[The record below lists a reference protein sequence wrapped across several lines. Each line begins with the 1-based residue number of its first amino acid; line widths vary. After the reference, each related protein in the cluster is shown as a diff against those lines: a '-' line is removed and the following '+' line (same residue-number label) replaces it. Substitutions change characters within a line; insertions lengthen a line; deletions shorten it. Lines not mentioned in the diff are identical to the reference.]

1 MTAYIIFLII
11 IFKVQSHMAE
21 NRVINISELKSH
33 CQNCTLYDLCL
44 PMGLDTGDMNRL
56 DNVIKRRQSINKNNF
71 LFRMGEPLKSV
82 YAIRSGSFKTYLTN
96 PDGTEQIVGFSLPG
110 ELLGM
115 DAISNNQHSCSAKA
129 LETSSV
135 CEIPF
140 ERLESLAR
148 DIPNLQHQ
156 LLRLMSKEIQQDQ
169 NQMLLLAQMPA
180 ETRLASFLLGLSE
193 RLSQRGYAAREFNLS
208 MSRGD
213 IANLLGMAVET
224 ISRLLSHFQED
235 GLLEVD
241 RKHIT
246 IVDIEAL
253 RKLATHCNGNHP
265 NTSKAG

>member
-1 MTAYIIFLII
+1 MTD
-11 IFKVQSHMAE
+11 
-21 NRVINISELKSH
+21 NCVINLSELKSH
-33 CQNCTLYDLCL
+33 CQSCSLYDLCL
-44 PMGLDTGDMNRL
+44 PMGLETGDLDRL

-71 LFRMGEPLKSV
+71 LYRMGEPLKSV

-115 DAISNNQHSCSAKA
+115 DGISDEKYSCSAKA
-129 LETSSV
+129 LETSSI

-140 ERLESLAR
+140 ERLENLAR

-169 NQMLLLAQMPA
+169 NLMLLLAQMPA
-180 ETRLASFLLGLSE
+180 ETRLASFLLGMSE
-193 RLSQRGYAAREFNLS
+193 RLNQRGYAANEFNLS

-224 ISRLLSHFQED
+224 ISRLLSHFQDE
-235 GLLEVD
+235 GLLKVE
-241 RKHIT
+241 RKHIS
-246 IVDIEAL
+246 ILKLDEL
-253 RKLATHCNGNHP
+253 RKLATHCASNKSD
-265 NTSKAG
+265 TSRAS

>member
-1 MTAYIIFLII
+1 MTDN
-11 IFKVQSHMAE
+11 Q
-21 NRVINISELKSH
+21 VIKLSELKSH
-33 CQNCTLYDLCL
+33 CQNCSLYDLCL
-44 PMGLDTGDMNRL
+44 PMGLETGDLDRL
-56 DNVIKRRQSINKNNF
+56 DKVIKRRQSVNKNNF
-71 LFRMGEPLKSV
+71 LFRMGDSLKAV

-115 DAISNNQHSCSAKA
+115 DAISENHHTCTVKA

-156 LLRLMSKEIQQDQ
+156 LFRLMSKEIQQDQ
-169 NQMLLLAQMPA
+169 NLMLLLAQMPA
-180 ETRLASFLLGLSE
+180 ETRLASFLLGMSE
-193 RLSQRGYAAREFNLS
+193 RLNKRGYAANEFNLS

-224 ISRLLSHFQED
+224 ISRLLSHFQENS
-235 GLLEVD
+235 LLNVE

-246 IVDIEAL
+246 ILNLDEL
-253 RKLATHCNGNHP
+253 RKLATHCASNNS
-265 NTSKAG
+265 NTSQAS

>member
-1 MTAYIIFLII
+1 MTNH
-11 IFKVQSHMAE
+11 Q
-21 NRVINISELKSH
+21 VIKLSELKSH
-33 CQNCTLYDLCL
+33 CQNCSLYDLCL
-44 PMGLDTGDMNRL
+44 PMGLETSDLNRL
-56 DNVIKRRQSINKNNF
+56 DKVFKRSQSINRNNF
-71 LFRMGEPLKSV
+71 LFRMGEPLKSI

-115 DAISNNQHSCSAKA
+115 DAISEDKHTCTTKA

-140 ERLESLAR
+140 EQLESLAR
-148 DIPNLQHQ
+148 EIPNLQHQ

-169 NQMLLLAQMPA
+169 NLMLLLAQMPA
-180 ETRLASFLLGLSE
+180 ETRLASFLLGMSE
-193 RLSQRGYAAREFNLS
+193 RLNKRGYAANEFNLS

-224 ISRLLSHFQED
+224 ISRLLSHFQDD
-235 GLLEVD
+235 GLLSVE

-246 IVDIEAL
+246 ILKLDEL
-253 RKLATHCNGNHP
+253 RRLATHCASSCTN
-265 NTSKAG
+265 SSQAS

>member
-1 MTAYIIFLII
+1 MSDN
-11 IFKVQSHMAE
+11 Q
-21 NRVINISELKSH
+21 VIKLSELKSH
-33 CQNCTLYDLCL
+33 CQSCSLYDLCL
-44 PMGLDTGDMNRL
+44 PMGLNTGDLDKL
-56 DNVIKRRQSINKNNF
+56 DNVIKRRKSVNKNNF
-71 LFRMGEPLKSV
+71 LFRMGESLKSV

-96 PDGTEQIVGFSLPG
+96 PDGTEQIIGFSLPG

-115 DAISNNQHSCSAKA
+115 DAISDNEHSCSAKA

-140 ERLESLAR
+140 ERLEMLAH

-169 NQMLLLAQMPA
+169 NLMLLLAQMPA
-180 ETRLASFLLGLSE
+180 ETRLASFLLGMSE
-193 RLSQRGYAAREFNLS
+193 RLNQRGYAANEYNLS

-235 GLLEVD
+235 GLLKVE

-246 IVDIEAL
+246 ILDLAQL
-253 RKLATHCNGNHP
+253 RKLANHTAT
-265 NTSKAG
+265 NCSNSSQAS